1 MLNPKSLK
9 NIDPQKEAT
18 VLKTWLAIVIVVVVA
33 ILAGTVILKVSHNKK
48 NDALPLTET
57 QSKKNLKTEVHSY
70 SGTIIKINN
79 DNLVINASAIK
90 NYLTKDTELTV
101 NFNEQTQFMTLTI
114 PQQLSGSPIKDQIKK
129 ETTDKKALKVG
140 QNIFVTS
147 LENII
152 NQTNFIANKIEIQII
167 K

>member
-1 MLNPKSLK
+1 MAH
-9 NIDPQKEAT
+9 NI
-18 VLKTWLAIVIVVVVA
+18 
-33 ILAGTVILKVSHNKK
+33 
-48 NDALPLTET
+48 
-57 QSKKNLKTEVHSY
+57 
-70 SGTIIKINN
+70 
-79 DNLVINASAIK
+79 
-90 NYLTKDTELTV
+90 